1 MTAAVVRA
9 HVQKRQCSNRQ
20 QNISASNE
28 AKYFAIYGR
37 KLKQKNELGSLS
49 VVTFY
54 PGTTMVNI
62 TGVNCIFLFVS
73 LLFYLGVNANP

>member
-9 HVQKRQCSNRQ
+9 HVLKRQCSKRQ

-37 KLKQKNELGSLS
+37 KLKQKNEFSSLS

-62 TGVNCIFLFVS
+62 TGVNCIFLFCFITV
-73 LLFYLGVNANP
+73 LFGG